1 MYRTIIVDDD
11 QLARKVLMRI
21 VGQNFPDFEIQGE
34 ASSVESGLE
43 LIQKVNPDL
52 VFLDIEMA
60 DGTGFDLI
68 DRLPEVNFRLIFTT
82 SYNDYAIT
90 AFKYSAFDY
99 ILKPV
104 LPENVKETMNR
115 ILQSPSLHRKS
126 ELSALRNQIGH
137 RQAPAN
143 PIIALPEM
151 NGFAIIKVKDILRCE
166 GERNYTRVY
175 YKDGTSVLIS
185 RTLLEFVPL
194 LEPHGVC
201 RIHRSHLVNLDCV
214 VRYIKTDGGLVEII
228 DKSMLKVSPK
238 YKDELLD
245 RLLQN
250 RL

>member
-1 MYRTIIVDDD
+1 MYKTIIIDDD
-11 QLARKVLMRI
+11 QLARRVLSRI
-21 VGQNFPDFEIQGE
+21 VSQNHNDFEIIGE
-34 ASSVESGLE
+34 ADSMEKGVE
-43 LIQKVNPDL
+43 LIEELNPDL
-52 VFLDIEMA
+52 VFLDIELP

-82 SYNDYAIT
+82 SYSDYAIT

-104 LPENVKETMNR
+104 LPENVKSVLDR
-115 ILQSPSLHRKS
+115 IREIPPLQTKQ
-126 ELSALRNQIGH
+126 EIFALRNQIGK
-137 RQAPAN
+137 PYDPVN

-166 GERNYTRVY
+166 GERNYTRVF

-185 RTLLEFVPL
+185 RTLLEFVQL
-194 LEPHGVC
+194 LMPHGFC

-214 VRYIKTDGGLVEII
+214 VRYIKTDGGLVETI
-228 DKSMLKVSPK
+228 DRSMLKVSPK